1 MLKKLKIGKG
11 VKIILV
17 SVLMLS
23 LISFAGRKQETEQ
36 VQDIIVKLTN
46 QHDNFFIDEN
56 DIQML
61 MSDNGEQ
68 VLLGA
73 YYKDINLKEI
83 ESRVKSQKFIQKAE
97 IYKDLKGNL
106 LVNAKLRRPFARILE
121 PGMANGYVA
130 LDGTILPTSSK
141 YTSRT
146 VVLSGSYMKEMV
158 KNDLTKTEEGQKI
171 YELLQ
176 FIYNDK
182 FWKAQIAQIDIS
194 KDMYVKLYPQVT
206 KQIVEFGKPEDIEV
220 KFKKLKAFYQKVLP
234 QKGWNTYSRINLEYK
249 DQVIAE

>member
-83 ESRVKSQKFIQKAE
+83 ENRVKTQKFIQKAE

-121 PGMANGYVA
+121 PGIANGYVA

>member
-23 LISFAGRKQETEQ
+23 LISFAGRKQEGEQ

>member
-83 ESRVKSQKFIQKAE
+83 ESRVKAQKFIQKAE

>member
-1 MLKKLKIGKG
+1 MLKKLRIGRG
-11 VKIILV
+11 VKVVLV

-36 VQDIIVKLTN
+36 VQDIIIKLTN
-46 QHDNFFIDEN
+46 QQDNFFIDEN
-56 DIQML
+56 DIQNL
-61 MSDNGEQ
+61 MSDNGDQ

-83 ESRVKSQKFIQKAE
+83 ENRVKAQKFIQKAE

-106 LVNAKLRRPFARILE
+106 LINAKLRRPFARILE
-121 PGMANGYVA
+121 PGMASGYVA
-130 LDGTILPTSSK
+130 LDGAILPTSRK

-158 KNDLTKTEEGQKI
+158 KNDLTKTEEGKKI

-182 FWKAQIAQIDIS
+182 FWKAQIAQIDIN
-194 KDMYVKLYPQVT
+194 KDMYVTLYPQVT
-206 KQIVEFGKPEDIEV
+206 KQVVEFGKLEDIEV
-220 KFKKLKAFYQKVLP
+220 KFKKLKAFYKKVLP

>member
-11 VKIILV
+11 VKILLV

-83 ESRVKSQKFIQKAE
+83 ENRVKTQKFIQKAE

-121 PGMANGYVA
+121 PGIANGYVA

-220 KFKKLKAFYQKVLP
+220 KFKKLKAFYKKVLP